1 MKNISIILLG
11 FGIMIAAN
19 LAGHFFP
26 PFSLMNSFIY
36 INIVIGL
43 VNLRLYKFN
52 FKITIIYNF
61 ILLVINDLLIRL
73 YAGGTHDS
81 QGMALCWVMF
91 HLGFIIATIIMIAYS
106 LTFNKENKFGKFSNF
121 NIVVIGTILTAV
133 FYNYVNAKI

>member
-1 MKNISIILLG
+1 MKIILIILLG

-19 LAGHFFP
+19 LAGHYFP
-26 PFSLMNSFIY
+26 PFSLTTSFIY
-36 INIVIGL
+36 INIIIGI
-43 VNLRLYKFN
+43 VNLKLYKFN

-81 QGMALCWVMF
+81 QGMAWCWIMF

-106 LTFNKENKFGKFSNF
+106 LTITKENKFEKFSNF

-133 FYNYVNAKI
+133 FYNFVNSKI